1 MNLVSQALSNP
12 AETSPVPGGVYLCQV
27 SENVSCGACCGLY
40 NAVDASFQG
49 LLARIAYRTER
60 FGRTPRDEDS
70 IYAFQQD
77 LERSESRGRPY
88 LDFYS
93 CPFLGFIG
101 ENASRVGCML
111 HPLAEGNNGIDY
123 RGLSFY
129 GGLAC
134 RDYFC
139 PSHRSLPAA
148 YKEIVKSVCTDW
160 YLYGMVVTEE
170 RLLGGF
176 LGAIER
182 RLGRSL
188 DAADVAASGTAQ
200 STLLEFFLL
209 KLSWPFRGQNWRGPG
224 NYFFND
230 GLYPH
235 PAIDYARVQ
244 AEPSAH
250 DVIFRELS
258 SSFASHAELCAAEAM
273 IETLLDR
280 ILQGLKISAASRG
293 Y

>member
-1 MNLVSQALSNP
+1 MNWISQAQSNS
-12 AETSPVPGGVYLCQV
+12 AQTFPVPGGVYLCQV
-27 SENVSCGACCGLY
+27 SESVSCGACCGLY
-40 NAVDASFQG
+40 NAADASLEG
-49 LLARIAYRTER
+49 LQTRIAYRTER
-60 FGRTPRDEDS
+60 FRRTPRGEDS
-70 IYAFQQD
+70 IYAYQQD
-77 LERSESRGRPY
+77 LERRESQGRPY
-88 LDFYS
+88 LDFYA
-93 CPFLGFIG
+93 CPFLGYIG

-139 PSHRSLPAA
+139 PSHRNLPAA

-160 YLYGMVVTEE
+160 YLYGLVVTEE
-170 RLLGGF
+170 RLLGNFFGE
-176 LGAIER
+176 IER
-182 RLGRSL
+182 RLGRPL
-188 DAADVAASGTAQ
+188 GAADAAAAGAAKSA
-200 STLLEFFLL
+200 LLEFFLL

-235 PAIDYARVQ
+235 PEIDYARIQ

-250 DVIFRELS
+250 DGIFRELS
-258 SSFASHAELCAAEAM
+258 SWFASRTELRAAETM
-273 IETLLDR
+273 IEALLNR
-280 ILQGLKISAASRG
+280 ALHGLNISATSHDH
-293 Y
+293 